1 MNGSTAP
8 EAYGQLIENATL
20 VIKRRL
26 PGPLERVWQ
35 HLTDGELRRKWLAA
49 GVMEQKVGASFE
61 LIWRNDELT
70 QPPGIRPG
78 GFGDEH
84 RMTCEILEIAPQR
97 KLTFSWSGTGD
108 VTFELEAQGK
118 DVLLTVTH
126 RRISDR
132 NMRLMIG
139 AGWHMHL
146 DVLVARSHGTE
157 TEPFWD
163 GWSRLR
169 EEYDRLM
176 PA

>member
-1 MNGSTAP
+1 MNASTGT
-8 EAYGQLIENATL
+8 EAYGQLVENATL

-26 PGPLERVWQ
+26 RGPIERVWQ
-35 HLTDGELRRKWLAA
+35 YLTDGELRRKWLAA
-49 GVMEQKVGASFE
+49 GTMEQKVGASFE

-70 QPPGIRPG
+70 DPPGMRPE

-84 RMTCEILEIAPQR
+84 RMTCEVLEIEPQR
-97 KLTFSWSGTGD
+97 KLTFPWSGTGD

-146 DVLVARSHGTE
+146 HILVARSNGQK
-157 TEPFWD
+157 TEPFWN

-169 EEYDRLM
+169 EEYDRLI
-176 PA
+176 PV